1 MKRFVLS
8 TPTGFRVYG
17 TYSCIMDF
25 DKHGQVTYSNVK
37 QGCLEYM
44 AMLRTYV
51 NSPYFVSKEDTHHED
66 CPAIDGF
73 ACHCDELF
81 VK

>member
-25 DKHGQVTYSNVK
+25 DKQGQVTYSNVK

-44 AMLRTYV
+44 AMFRTFV
-51 NSPYFVSKEDTHHED
+51 NSPYFDDSYSR
-66 CPAIDGF
+66 IDRMWEIK
-73 ACHCDELF
+73 AMEANNDSI
-81 VK
+81 